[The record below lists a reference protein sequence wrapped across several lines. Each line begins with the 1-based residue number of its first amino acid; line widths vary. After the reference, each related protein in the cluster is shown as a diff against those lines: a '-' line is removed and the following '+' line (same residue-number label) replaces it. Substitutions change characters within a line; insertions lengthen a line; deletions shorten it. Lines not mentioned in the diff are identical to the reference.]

1 MKRTLFTCVC
11 GSLEHIFIVTAD
23 DDDLFIEVHLS
34 PLPFFERLKHAV
46 QYLFGYRSRWGDF
59 DEILLNPE
67 TALMLGDKLV
77 EWAGG
82 ENRGFQPND
91 VH

>member
-1 MKRTLFTCVC
+1 M
-11 GSLEHIFIVTAD
+11 EHIFVVTAD
-23 DDDLFIEVHLS
+23 DEDLFIETHLS
-34 PLPFFERLKHAV
+34 PLPFFDRLKHAV

-77 EWAGG
+77 EWSGG
-82 ENRGFQPND
+82 EPNVFTPND
-91 VH
+91 VY

>member
-1 MKRTLFTCVC
+1 MC
-11 GSLEHIFIVTAD
+11 GSMEHIFVVTAD
-23 DDDLFIEVHLS
+23 DEDLFIETHLS

-77 EWAGG
+77 EWSGG
-82 ENRGFQPND
+82 EPNVFTPND
-91 VH
+91 VY